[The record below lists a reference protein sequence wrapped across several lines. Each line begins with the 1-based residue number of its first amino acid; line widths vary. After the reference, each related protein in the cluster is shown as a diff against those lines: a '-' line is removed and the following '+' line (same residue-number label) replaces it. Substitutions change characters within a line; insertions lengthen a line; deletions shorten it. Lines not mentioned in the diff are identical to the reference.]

1 MSSMTGSHMTSPI
14 SDAGGSG
21 DPADPADPAA
31 VGSTSNGDVIAGG

>member
-21 DPADPADPAA
+21 DPAAPAA
-31 VGSTSNGDVIAGG
+31 VGSTSNSDVIAEG

>member
-1 MSSMTGSHMTSPI
+1 MTSPI